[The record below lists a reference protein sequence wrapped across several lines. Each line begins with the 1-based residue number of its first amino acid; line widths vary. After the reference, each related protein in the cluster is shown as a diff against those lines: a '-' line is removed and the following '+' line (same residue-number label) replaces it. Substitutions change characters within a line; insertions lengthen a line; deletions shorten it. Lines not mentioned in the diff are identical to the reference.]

1 MRRYRITHHTTYA
14 YDEDVTDSYGLVM
27 ARPRDLP
34 DQRVV
39 EHELWTDPGHAD
51 LGTHVDGEG
60 NAATYFHVTE
70 PHRRLVVSALS
81 VVECRAP
88 APGGS
93 VAELHAATPW
103 EDARPLQRRDLPEAA
118 LVAQHA
124 FASPLVDLDPTVAS
138 YAAPSFPPGRPLVE
152 AVVELTHRVHEDFDY
167 RPGSTS
173 VATRVPDVL
182 AARRGVCQDFAHVT
196 IAALRSLGLAAR
208 YVSGYLATD
217 PPPGR
222 ERVVGAD
229 ATHAWLE
236 CWVPGP
242 ASSVSSGASG
252 GWLSVD
258 PTNDCVTGER
268 HVTVAWG
275 RDYAD
280 VPPVKGVIFT
290 EATEST
296 MDVTVDVAPY

>member
-1 MRRYRITHHTTYA
+1 MRRYRITHHTTYT
-14 YDEDVTDSYGLVM
+14 YDDDVTDSYGMVV
-27 ARPRDLP
+27 ARPRESTE
-34 DQRVV
+34 QRVV
-39 EHELWTDPGHAD
+39 EHELWTEPGHAD
-51 LGTHVDGEG
+51 LHTHLDGEG

-70 PHRRLVVSALS
+70 PHRRLVVSAVS
-81 VVECRAP
+81 IVECRVP
-88 APGGS
+88 ATGRS
-93 VAELHAATPW
+93 VAEAYAATAW
-103 EDARPLQRRDLPEAA
+103 EDARPLERRDLPEAA
-118 LVAQHA
+118 VVAQYA
-124 FASPLVDLDPTVAS
+124 FASPLVDLDPTVRD
-138 YAAPSFPPGRPLVE
+138 YAAVSFTPGRPLVE
-152 AVVELTHRVHEDFDY
+152 AVVDLTHRVHEEFDY

-182 AARRGVCQDFAHVT
+182 ASRRGVCQDFAHVM
-196 IAALRSLGLAAR
+196 IAGLRSLGLAAR
-208 YVSGYLATD
+208 YVSGYLSTD

-236 CWVPGP
+236 VWVPGP
-242 ASSVSSGASG
+242 DGTS

-258 PTNDCVTGER
+258 PTNDCVTGDR

-280 VPPVKGVIFT
+280 VPPVKGLIFT

-296 MDVTVDVAPY
+296 MKVTVDVAPL